1 MKKEIE
7 TINKTQ
13 KEMSNKISE
22 IKSTLEGI
30 TSRLDEAEDEN
41 SELEKR

>member
-13 KEMSNKISE
+13 EKIDNKISE
-22 IKSTLEGI
+22 IK
-30 TSRLDEAEDEN
+30 
-41 SELEKR
+41 EKHTRRNYKQAG